1 MMMNN
6 REQLKIRSTLNKEK
20 TWINMENPIEKYDE
34 TMNPLYERVED
45 DLNI

>member
-1 MMMNN
+1 
-6 REQLKIRSTLNKEK
+6 
-20 TWINMENPIEKYDE
+20 MENPIEKYDE